1 MMLRFVRL
9 FALVVFSG
17 TAVLAWAAPA
27 KPKSALQPVRTVEGI
42 AEYRLKNGLQILLVP
57 DASKPT
63 TTVNLTYRVGSR
75 HESYGETGM
84 AHLLEHLMFK
94 GSKRH
99 PQVWAEFNK
108 RGLAAN
114 GTTSF
119 DRTNY
124 FASFAADDDNLKWY
138 LSWQADAMV
147 NSFIAK
153 RDLDSEM
160 TVVRNE
166 MESGENDPGRI
177 LWQRAL
183 SGMFDWHNYGKPTIG
198 ARSDV
203 ENVDIARLKAFYR
216 RYYQPDNATLIVSG
230 TFDVARTLRWIE
242 QAFGRI
248 AKPARVLPRLYTL
261 EAAQDGERNFTLQR
275 ADGVPMLLAAYH
287 MPAAADPQFAAAEAL
302 ALILADEPSGR
313 LHKRLVRRQLAASV
327 WGWAWD
333 LADPGAMMLGAQ
345 LAPGQDVQAAE
356 REFVATIE
364 SFAVEPVRADELA
377 RAKAK
382 WLKDWNLRFSDAQR
396 VGVALSEAVAQ
407 GDWRLF
413 FLLRD
418 RMQALGVEQVQRVA
432 VERLLPSNRTFGR
445 YEPTERPHRA
455 PAPQRVD
462 VARQLDDFKPRAALA
477 RVEAFD
483 PTPARLD
490 AATRRSTVSDGAG
503 GALEVA
509 LLPKPTRGAAVRA
522 RLVLRLG
529 DELSLARQT
538 AVAELLAAV
547 LDKGSATLSRQ
558 QVQDRLDELQSELAL
573 SAEPG
578 RLTLALTSRRESL
591 PALIGLVGD
600 LLRRPA
606 LAPEVLDEVKRQALA
621 GIQAMRREPEALVEN
636 TLARHGNPYPAGDP
650 RYARSFDEIEAEIA
664 AVTPERLR
672 EFHARF
678 LGAST
683 ARFAAVG
690 DMDASAVSA
699 ALEQAFGAWKSGVA
713 FARIPRPLVLSP
725 GARLVERTPD
735 KQNAVLMMRQALPLS
750 DRDADAPAF
759 MLANWLLGGSGGDSR
774 LWKRVREKEGL
785 SYGIQSSVGWN
796 PHEANS
802 SWTVWAMF
810 APASRVK
817 VEAAIDEEVTRALN
831 EGFSAQEVRAGING
845 LLQFRKLARAQ
856 DARLASSMVNHLDL
870 GRTFAYDQ
878 RIDDAIRRLEPA
890 QVIAALRKYLLPGQ
904 FVTALAGDFKEP

>member
-1 MMLRFVRL
+1 MPFRFVRL
-9 FALVVFSG
+9 LVLVVFTGS
-17 TAVLAWAAPA
+17 ALLAGAAPA
-27 KPKSALQPVRTVEGI
+27 GPKSSLQPIHAVEGI
-42 AEYRLKNGLQILLVP
+42 AEYRLKNGLQVLLVP

-124 FASFAADDDNLKWY
+124 FASFAADDANLKWY

-153 RDLDSEM
+153 KDLDSEM

-183 SGMFDWHNYGKPTIG
+183 ATMFDWHNYGKPTIG

-242 QAFGRI
+242 QAFARI
-248 AKPARVLPRLYTL
+248 PKPRRVLPYLYTL
-261 EAAQDGERNFTLQR
+261 EAAQDGERSFTLQR
-275 ADGVPMLLAAYH
+275 AGGVPMLLAAYH
-287 MPAAADPQFAAAEAL
+287 MPAAADPQFAAVEAL

-313 LHKRLVRRQLAASV
+313 LHQRLVSTQLAASV

-333 LADPGAMMLGAQ
+333 LADPGAIMLGAQ
-345 LAPGQDVQAAE
+345 LAPGQDVQAAG
-356 REFVATIE
+356 RELVAAIE
-364 SFAVEPVRADELA
+364 SFATEPVSAAELA

-382 WLKDWNLRFSDAQR
+382 WLKEWNLRFSDAQK

-418 RMQALGVEQVQRVA
+418 RVQALSVEQVQRVA
-432 VERLLPSNRTFGR
+432 VERLLSSNRTLGR
-445 YEPTERPHRA
+445 FEPADKPQRA
-455 PAPQRVD
+455 PVPQPVD
-462 VARQLDDFKPRAALA
+462 VARQLQEFKPRAGMA

-483 PTPARLD
+483 PTPKRLD
-490 AATRRSTVSDGAG
+490 AATRRSFVSDGADG
-503 GALEVA
+503 RLEVA
-509 LLPKPTRGAAVRA
+509 LLPKPTRGAVAQA

-529 DELSLARQT
+529 DELSLARQS

-547 LDKGSATLSRQ
+547 LDKGSTTRSRQ
-558 QVQDRLDELQSELAL
+558 QVQDRLDELQSEL
-573 SAEPG
+573 SIGAEPG
-578 RLTLALTSRRESL
+578 RLTVALTSRRESL

-606 LAPEVLDEVKRQALA
+606 LAPEALDEVKRQALA
-621 GIQAMRREPEALVEN
+621 GVEAMRREPEALVEN

-650 RYARSFDEIEAEIA
+650 RYARSFDEIKAEIE

-672 EFHARF
+672 EFHDRF
-678 LGAST
+678 MGASS
-683 ARFAAVG
+683 AQFAAVG
-690 DMDASAVSA
+690 DMDAAAVTA
-699 ALEQAFGAWKSGVA
+699 ALEQAFGGWKSGTA
-713 FARIPRPLVLSP
+713 FARIARPLVLRP

-750 DRDADAPAF
+750 DRDAEAPAF
-759 MLANWLLGGSGGDSR
+759 MVANWLLGGSGGDSR

-785 SYGIQSSVGWN
+785 SYGIQSSVTWN

-810 APASRVK
+810 APDNRAK
-817 VEAAIDEEVTRALN
+817 VETAIDEEVTRALN

-845 LLQFRKLARAQ
+845 LLRFRKLARAQ
-856 DARLASSMVNHLDL
+856 DARLAGSMASHLDL
-870 GRTFAYDQ
+870 GRTFAHEQ

-890 QVIAALRKYLLPGQ
+890 QVAAALRRYLLPGQ
-904 FVTALAGDFKEP
+904 FVTALVGDFKEP